1 MDDQPAP
8 SDAVVGI
15 HDSELAGRSAADKR
29 DIIADWLKARGLDT
43 TVMTALGSIAW
54 TFHIRGTDVSHTPVG
69 LAFALL
75 HAHATADLFIAPEKV
90 TDAVRAHL
98 GNTLRIHDRHAF
110 EAALADLAGKRVAFD
125 HDRAV
130 AALFTALEAD
140 RKSIV

>member
-43 TVMTALGSIAW
+43 TVMTALDSIAW
-54 TFHIRGTDVSHTPVG
+54 TFNIRGTDVSHTPVG

-75 HAHATADLFIAPEKV
+75 HADATADLFIAPEKV

-98 GNTLRIHDRHAF
+98 GNSVRIHDRDAF
-110 EAALADLAGKRVAFD
+110 EPALADLAGQRVAVD
-125 HDRAV
+125 PDR
-130 AALFTALEAD
+130 D
-140 RKSIV
+140 RKRTRLNSSHQ